1 METGLRG
8 KTVLI
13 TGASQGMG
21 RATAEAFAAEGA
33 RLAMCARNQK
43 TLEAAQAEIS
53 SRHKIEVMVEAV
65 DVSDADKL
73 RRFVAAAAEHFGGI
87 DVAVA
92 NAGGPPAKN
101 FLSLTPDDWRKAVDV
116 NFLSV
121 VTLAREVIPH
131 MQRKR
136 WGRFI
141 TITSTSVRQPIPDL
155 LLSNSVRPAVVGLIK
170 SLAIEFGKD
179 GLTFNNIAPGYTAT
193 ERLSELS
200 KVRALA
206 AGTSEEQIRERWAQE
221 IPLRRLGEPQ
231 EIADA
236 IIWLASDRAAYVTG
250 QTLVVDGGNYRGL

>member
-53 SRHKIEVMVEAV
+53 RRHKTEVMVEAV
-65 DVSDADKL
+65 DVTDADKL

>member
-53 SRHKIEVMVEAV
+53 SRHKTEVMVEAL
-65 DVSDADKL
+65 DVTDADKL

-101 FLSLTPDDWRKAVDV
+101 FLSLTPEDWRKAVDV

>member
-43 TLEAAQAEIS
+43 TLEAAQAEIG
-53 SRHKIEVMVEAV
+53 SRHKTEVMVEAV
-65 DVSDADKL
+65 DVTDADKL

-221 IPLRRLGEPQ
+221 VPLRRLGEPQ

-236 IIWLASDRAAYVTG
+236 IIWLASDRASYVTG

>member
-53 SRHKIEVMVEAV
+53 SRHKTEVMVEAL
-65 DVSDADKL
+65 DVTDADKL

>member
-65 DVSDADKL
+65 DVTDADKL

>member
-53 SRHKIEVMVEAV
+53 SRHKTEVMVEAV
-65 DVSDADKL
+65 DVTDADKL
-73 RRFVAAAAEHFGGI
+73 RRFVAAAAGHFGGI
-87 DVAVA
+87 DIAVA

>member
-43 TLEAAQAEIS
+43 TLEAAQAEIG
-53 SRHKIEVMVEAV
+53 SRHKTEVMVEAV
-65 DVSDADKL
+65 DVTDADKL
-73 RRFVAAAAEHFGGI
+73 RRFVGAAAEHFGGI

-131 MQRKR
+131 MQRNR

>member
-53 SRHKIEVMVEAV
+53 SRHKTEVMVEAV
-65 DVSDADKL
+65 DVTDADKL

-206 AGTSEEQIRERWAQE
+206 AGTSEQQIRERWAQE

>member
-1 METGLRG
+1 METGLCG

-53 SRHKIEVMVEAV
+53 SRHKTEVMVEAV
-65 DVSDADKL
+65 DVTDADKL

>member
-43 TLEAAQAEIS
+43 TLEAAQAEIG
-53 SRHKIEVMVEAV
+53 SRHKTEVMVEAV
-65 DVSDADKL
+65 DVTDADKL
-73 RRFVAAAAEHFGGI
+73 RRFVGAAAEHFGGI

-179 GLTFNNIAPGYTAT
+179 GLTFNNIAPGFTAT

>member
-43 TLEAAQAEIS
+43 TLEAAQAEIG
-53 SRHKIEVMVEAV
+53 SRHKTEVMVEAV
-65 DVSDADKL
+65 DVTDADKL

-101 FLSLTPDDWRKAVDV
+101 FLSLTPEDWRKAVDV

>member
-33 RLAMCARNQK
+33 RLAMCARTQK

-53 SRHKIEVMVEAV
+53 RRHKTEVMVEAL
-65 DVSDADKL
+65 DVTDADKL

>member
-8 KTVLI
+8 KAVLI

-33 RLAMCARNQK
+33 RLALCARNPK

-53 SRHKIEVMVEAV
+53 RHKTEILVEAL
-65 DVSDADKL
+65 DVTDADKL
-73 RRFVAAAAEHFGGI
+73 RRFVAAAAQRFGGI

-101 FLSLTPDDWRKAVDV
+101 FLSLTAEEWRKAVEV

-121 VTLAREVIPH
+121 ASLAREVIPH
-131 MQRKR
+131 MQKKR
-136 WGRFI
+136 WGRFV

-155 LLSNSVRPAVVGLIK
+155 VLSNSVRPAVVGLIK

-179 GLTFNNIAPGYTAT
+179 GLTFNNVAPGYTAT

-206 AGTSEEQIRERWAQE
+206 AGVTEDQIRERWAQE
-221 IPLRRLGEPQ
+221 IPLRRLGEPR

-236 IIWLASDRAAYVTG
+236 IVWLASDRAAYITG
-250 QTLVVDGGNYRGL
+250 QTIVVDGGNYRGL

>member
-1 METGLRG
+1 M
-8 KTVLI
+8 
-13 TGASQGMG
+13 
-21 RATAEAFAAEGA
+21 
-33 RLAMCARNQK
+33 
-43 TLEAAQAEIS
+43 
-53 SRHKIEVMVEAV
+53 
-65 DVSDADKL
+65 
-73 RRFVAAAAEHFGGI
+73 
-87 DVAVA
+87 
-92 NAGGPPAKN
+92 
-101 FLSLTPDDWRKAVDV
+101 DV

>member
-53 SRHKIEVMVEAV
+53 SRHKTEVMVEAV
-65 DVSDADKL
+65 DVTDADKL

-101 FLSLTPDDWRKAVDV
+101 FLSLTPEDWRKAVDV